1 MVGVGV
7 AVVRAFVVDVEALK
21 FLVIVGQVLDVHPP
35 AHFPPEVELGQPL
48 LRAHQPPAEAG
59 VPANRL
65 VDKRGEHV
73 EKILVGDG
81 EAAVDL
87 IHPPQGR
94 LAAVAVVAPFH
105 QLADDDI
112 GVVVALLGPRG
123 KLAGLI
129 QQGGNARNAERTKQ
143 GELQR
148 TRGIKRELV
157 AGAKKNDP
165 LVVPHWV
172 EAANF
177 VENR

>member
-1 MVGVGV
+1 
-7 AVVRAFVVDVEALK
+7 
-21 FLVIVGQVLDVHPP
+21 
-35 AHFPPEVELGQPL
+35 
-48 LRAHQPPAEAG
+48 QPPAEAD
-59 VPANRL
+59 VPADRL
-65 VDKRGEHV
+65 VDERREHV
-73 EKILVGDG
+73 KEILVGDG

-94 LAAVAVVAPFH
+94 LATVAVVAPFH

-129 QQGGNARNAERTKQ
+129 QQGGDARHAERTEQ

-165 LVVPHWV
+165 LVVLYWI